1 MFKLPMVIIYMII
14 AFNITAFTAILLM
27 NVLIINSLIIKV
39 IACALTVG
47 AWVLAYIQRDQVVQL
62 F

>member
-1 MFKLPMVIIYMII
+1 
-14 AFNITAFTAILLM
+14 
-27 NVLIINSLIIKV
+27 VLIINSLIIKM
-39 IACALTVG
+39 IACALSVG